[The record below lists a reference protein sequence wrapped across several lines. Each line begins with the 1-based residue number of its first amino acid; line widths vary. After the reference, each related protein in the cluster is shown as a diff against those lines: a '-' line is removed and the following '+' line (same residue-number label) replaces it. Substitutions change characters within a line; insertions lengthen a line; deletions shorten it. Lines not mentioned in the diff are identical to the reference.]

1 MCTIKVSD
9 KTAKEYVIFPVV
21 EVSESTFDYL
31 ADNAPKAVEI
41 YFGMLLL
48 LVTLCITIFGF
59 FLLIPVLVGK
69 LNSMYVLIDI
79 ITFFGFVATLLATR
93 RVLTAIGWCKP
104 NIAFVHGSSILLCLD
119 RGLWF
124 TVVRV
129 YACTEPETFYVSDG
143 KLYVHKDLLK
153 KFTFRLLVIN
163 SMIQHWS
170 RELAI
175 KHELQQKLKGGVQA

>member
-1 MCTIKVSD
+1 MKVSD
-9 KTAKEYVIFPVV
+9 KTAKEYATFPVV

-31 ADNAPKAVEI
+31 AKNASVAAEI
-41 YFGMLLL
+41 YTGMLLL
-48 LVTLCITIFGF
+48 LVILFIVIFSF
-59 FLLIPVLVGK
+59 FFLIPVLVGK
-69 LNSMYVLIDI
+69 LISTFVLIDI
-79 ITFFGFVATLLATR
+79 ITFFGFIAILLATK
-93 RVLTAIGWCKP
+93 RVLTAIGLYKP

-119 RGLWF
+119 KDLWF

-129 YACTEPETFYVSDG
+129 YACTEPKTFLVSNG
-143 KLYVHKDLLK
+143 KLYVHKDLLE
-153 KFTFRLLVIN
+153 KFMSSSIVTN